1 MLQGTIAGHEH
12 SYTLDEG
19 HTFEVNRPVPVC
31 GNIAA
36 MLGEGGISH
45 LGKHF
50 QVSLLVLTLIDSS
63 LVRKLDTRQIGTSD
77 EGALS
82 ALLSIVMCTH
92 ADF

>member
-1 MLQGTIAGHEH
+1 MLQGTIEGHEH

-19 HTFEVNRPVPVC
+19 HTFEANRSVPVC
-31 GNIAA
+31 GNTAA

-63 LVRKLDTRQIGTSD
+63 LVLKLG
-77 EGALS
+77 GPS